1 MLTRYDFISIAF
13 YFLFIAGVGIYF
25 MWRSK
30 NTSDYFRAGG
40 LLPWWVTG
48 ASTWMAS
55 FSAWTFTGAAAKM
68 YQTGP
73 YVFGLYYAVLV
84 PWAVLLFYTCYR
96 FRRMQVITPLE
107 AVRLRF
113 GQTSQVFFTW
123 SRLPFMLI
131 FGGISL
137 NATARTPRAALRRT
151 SSAASCASHSGMM
164 HSGIMRP
171 SPSPHHSSTIQSL
184 YARTHSSPSSLSLP
198 SERC

>member
-1 MLTRYDFISIAF
+1 MITKYDYINIAF

-68 YQTGP
+68 YQSGP
-73 YVFGLYYAVLV
+73 YAFGLYYAVLI
-84 PWAVLLFYTCYR
+84 PWAVLLFFTCFR
-96 FRRMQVITPLE
+96 FRRMQVVTPLE

-123 SRLPFMLI
+123 ARLPFMLI
-131 FGGISL
+131 FQLGFLYTGLMSL
-137 NATARTPRAALRRT
+137 LQWNLPGRRQPASEAA
-151 SSAASCASHSGMM
+151 
-164 HSGIMRP
+164 
-171 SPSPHHSSTIQSL
+171 
-184 YARTHSSPSSLSLP
+184 
-198 SERC
+198 